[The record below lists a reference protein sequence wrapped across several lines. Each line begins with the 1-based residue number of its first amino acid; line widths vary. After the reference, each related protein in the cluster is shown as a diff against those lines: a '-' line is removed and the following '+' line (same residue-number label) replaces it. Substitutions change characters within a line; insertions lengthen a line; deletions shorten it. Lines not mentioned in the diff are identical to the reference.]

1 LEVIE
6 DKPMSPTSV
15 LLRPLVL
22 AATAVSWASG
32 QTAAAP
38 QAPASEITTR
48 EAPVTFRSTVNL
60 VTVPV
65 VVRDSQW
72 NAIGGLDRED
82 FQLFDGGKPQIV
94 SRFTVE
100 KFEAAPA
107 QPAAPPAVTPSAA
120 PAAAVQ
126 PAVPDRFVAYLF
138 DDVNTKFT
146 DLSQAREAAFRY
158 MAKSLRPSER
168 AAVYTTSGQTAL
180 DFTGDRDLLGRT
192 LRANRPQ
199 NPITQSA
206 TDCPPMTVY
215 MADRI
220 ANRDDSMAL
229 GAAMADV
236 TACTGGDL
244 SSDEAE
250 FRARSAATRTL
261 ALADRN
267 VRSVLGTMEGVV
279 DKLSRMAGQRTLVLV
294 SSGFPMPDDKRQQE
308 DALLERAVRANIVVN
323 SLDARA
329 LYALATDEDAS
340 AHTSDNQVN
349 SLPLMG
355 PAFTGYTPTAGGSSL
370 SIKTQEA
377 FDSALV
383 DRDLMAEVASAT
395 GGRFFENS
403 NDLGGGFARLATAPE
418 YIYLLGFAPQDIKMD
433 GKYHAL
439 KVTLR
444 NPKGSSIEARRGYY
458 APNLERDPAEKAKE
472 EIQEAFFSTEEIHDL
487 PATMAT
493 RFLKTGPDE
502 ATVDILARVDVR
514 QLNFKQEDGRNRND
528 VTVVCGLFDDNGNY
542 VTGVQKVLEMRLKDE
557 TLAAGLPSGITV
569 RSSLSARSGRYV
581 ARLVVR
587 DSEGQELTALSG
599 AVEIP

>member
-1 LEVIE
+1 
-6 DKPMSPTSV
+6 MSPASAPPR
-15 LLRPLVL
+15 LLVL
-22 AATAVSWASG
+22 AASALSLASG
-32 QTAAAP
+32 QPAAAP
-38 QAPASEITTR
+38 QQPASEITTR
-48 EAPVTFRSTVNL
+48 EAPVTFRSGVNL

-72 NAIGGLDRED
+72 KAVGGLDRED
-82 FQLFDGGKPQIV
+82 FQLFDGGKPQII
-94 SRFTVE
+94 SRFSVE

-107 QPAAPPAVTPSAA
+107 QPVAPPAVTSSTAPA
-120 PAAAVQ
+120 PAAAP

-138 DDVNTKFT
+138 DDVNTRFT
-146 DLSQAREAAFRY
+146 DLAQAREAAFRY
-158 MAKSLRPSER
+158 LTKSLRPSER
-168 AAVYTTSGQTAL
+168 AAVYTTSGQTAQ
-180 DFTGDRDLLGRT
+180 DFTGDHDLLRQT
-192 LRANRPQ
+192 LQAIRPQ
-199 NPITQSA
+199 NPITGSA

-220 ANRDDSMAL
+220 TNRDDTMAL

-267 VRSVLGTMEGVV
+267 VGSVLGTIEAVIG
-279 DKLSRMAGQRTLVLV
+279 KLSRMSGQRTLVLV
-294 SSGFPMPDDKRQQE
+294 SSGFLMPDDKRQE
-308 DALLERAVRANIVVN
+308 ESALLERAVRANIVVN

-329 LYALATDEDAS
+329 LYALASDEDAS
-340 AHTSDNQVN
+340 AHTSDNEITA
-349 SLPLMG
+349 LPMMG
-355 PAFTGYTPTAGGSSL
+355 PSFTGSTPVAGGSS
-370 SIKTQEA
+370 STIKTQEA
-377 FDSALV
+377 HDSALV

-403 NDLGGGFARLATAPE
+403 NDLGGGFARLATAPAC
-418 YIYLLGFAPQDIKMD
+418 IYLLGFAPQDLRMD

-444 NPKGSSIEARRGYY
+444 SPKGTSVEARRGYY

-502 ATVDILARVDVR
+502 ATVDILAKVDVK

-528 VTVVCGLFDDNGNY
+528 VTVVCGLFDENGNY
-542 VTGVQKVLEMRLKDE
+542 VTGVQKVLEMRLKDD
-557 TLAAGLPSGITV
+557 TLATGLPSGITV
-569 RSSLSARSGRYV
+569 RSSLNVRSGRYLV
-581 ARLVVR
+581 RLVVR

-599 AVEIP
+599 PVEIP